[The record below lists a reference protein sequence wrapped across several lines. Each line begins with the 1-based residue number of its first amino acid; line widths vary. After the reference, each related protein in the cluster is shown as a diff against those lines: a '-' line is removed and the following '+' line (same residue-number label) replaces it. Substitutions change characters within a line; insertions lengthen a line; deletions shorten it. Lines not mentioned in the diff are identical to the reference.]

1 MITIEIDGQNFPL
14 PEEIAAKDEL
24 LKAALAPF
32 VPWIANAQIERK
44 EQDGAMVV
52 NIVKRADWKGIFL
65 NAAEGRASAVVDV
78 LIASPDEMNPAVALW
93 LQLQD
98 QFNLN
103 DPGVVLA
110 LEPTINAAVEHG
122 EKDIAAVHQ
131 SVTRLVECA
140 PAAATRIPLGF

>member
-1 MITIEIDGQNFPL
+1 MITIEIDGQNFQL
-14 PEEIAAKDEL
+14 PEDIAAKDEL

-52 NIVKRADWKGIFL
+52 NIVKRADWKG
-65 NAAEGRASAVVDV
+65 NAGAVVDA

-93 LQLQD
+93 LQIQD

-103 DPGVVLA
+103 DPGVVFA
-110 LEPTINAAVEHG
+110 LEPTINAAIEHG

-131 SVTRLVECA
+131 SLTRLVECA
-140 PAAATRIPLGF
+140 PTSATRIPLGF

>member
-1 MITIEIDGQNFPL
+1 MITIEIDGQNFQL
-14 PEEIAAKDEL
+14 PEDKAAKDEL

-52 NIVKRADWKGIFL
+52 NIVKRADWKG
-65 NAAEGRASAVVDV
+65 RASAVVDA
-78 LIASPDEMNPAVALW
+78 LIASSDEMNPAVALW
-93 LQLQD
+93 LQIQD
-98 QFNLN
+98 QSDLN

-110 LEPTINAAVEHG
+110 LEPTINQAIEQG
-122 EKDIAAVHQ
+122 EKDLAAVHQ

-140 PAAATRIPLGF
+140 PTSATRIPLGF